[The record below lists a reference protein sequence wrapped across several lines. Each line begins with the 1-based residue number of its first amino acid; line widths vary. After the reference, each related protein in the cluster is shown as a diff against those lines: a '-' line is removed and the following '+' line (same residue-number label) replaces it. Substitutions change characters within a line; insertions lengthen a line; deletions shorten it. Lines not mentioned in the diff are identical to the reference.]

1 MPTASAMQWFKG
13 QFGAEIEAA
22 VAGTPYSLDMLVAVA
37 SQETGYIWNRLR
49 QRTPAMPVARILELC
64 VGDTIDARGAFPKS
78 KAALV
83 AKPNGQQMFDIARA
97 ALVDMAQFIKEY
109 QPSAAGPNKFC
120 HGFGVFQ
127 YDIQHFLRDPD
138 YFLERRYVHFSE
150 ALAKCISELKEAQVR
165 NGWAHKTS
173 LTELERVGV
182 CIAYNAGSY
191 VPSKGLRQ
199 GFFDGSKFYGELIFD
214 YIRLAKTVTAGA
226 VNPTNPGGAVI
237 SPPTPVTAIGPVYE
251 VDTLDSPLRVRR
263 EPKIDLSNVMANLPD
278 GHLVRAVTNTPVKEF
293 LEIETSLN
301 GALFRGFSALKFL
314 KLRAD
319 EPTVAVE
326 SPAEAAVPQGTI
338 PAVFMPRKDG
348 SLTKRTN
355 LAGALSLNEE
365 NQPGRKG
372 TTADELRQELAAI
385 VAWLAPDKAAHKRY
399 QPRDGL
405 TFCNIYAHDFC
416 HLAGIYLPRVWWTSS
431 AIAILSI
438 GGSVEPKL
446 GNTITEQRA
455 NDLFRW
461 LRDFGLSFGWR
472 QTGSLTKLQMEVNQG
487 AVGLIVAQRKQ
498 DGRPGHISIVV
509 PETTKFAAKRS
520 TDGEVVAPLQSQA
533 GATNFSYGTGKA
545 GWWTD
550 SQFSEAAF
558 WLHA

>member
-37 SQETGYIWNRLR
+37 SQETGYIWDRLR
-49 QRTPAMPVARILELC
+49 RRAPAMPVSRILELC

-78 KAALV
+78 KAELI

-97 ALVDMAQFIKEY
+97 ALVDMAAFIAEY
-109 QPSAAGPNKFC
+109 KPSADRPNKFC

-127 YDIQHFLRDPD
+127 YDIQHFLHDAD
-138 YFLERRYVHFSE
+138 YFLERRYIHFSE

-165 NGWAHKTS
+165 NGWANKTS
-173 LTELERVGV
+173 LTELEMVGV

-191 VPSKGLRQ
+191 IPSKGLQQ

-214 YIRLAKTVTAGA
+214 YIRLAKTVTAATSSPTTPGIA
-226 VNPTNPGGAVI
+226 VV
-237 SPPTPVTAIGPVYE
+237 SPPTPVAAIGPVYE
-251 VDTLDSPLRVRR
+251 VATLESPLRIRR
-263 EPKIDLSNVMANLPD
+263 EPRIDPSNVIANLPD
-278 GHLVRAVTNTPVKEF
+278 GHFVRAVTDTPVKDF
-293 LEIETSLN
+293 LEIETSLD
-301 GALFRGFSALKFL
+301 GALLRGFSARKYL

-319 EPTVAVE
+319 EPPVTVE
-326 SPAEAAVPQGTI
+326 SPAPAPPQGGVV
-338 PAVFMPRKDG
+338 AVYMPRKQG
-348 SLTKRTN
+348 TVTKRTDP
-355 LAGALSLNEE
+355 AGAHSLNESG
-365 NQPGRKG
+365 QPGRQG
-372 TTADELRQELAAI
+372 TTAEELRKELAAI
-385 VAWLAPDKAAHKRY
+385 VAWLAPDKKAHKRY
-399 QPRDGL
+399 QPHDGL

-431 AIAILSI
+431 AIAVLSV
-438 GGSVEPKL
+438 GGSVEPKY
-446 GNTITEQRA
+446 GDTITEQRA

-461 LRDFGLSFGWR
+461 LREFGLSFGWR

-498 DGRPGHISIVV
+498 DGRPGHITVVV
-509 PETTKFAAKRS
+509 PETADFAAKRAANG
-520 TDGEVVAPLQSQA
+520 DVVAPLQSQA

-550 SQFSEAAF
+550 SQFSESAF